1 MKPKNFTAQQ
11 KKDLYQTF
19 TRDLQIE
26 SGDGEK
32 KIMEQL
38 VTKNLVPQAV
48 LVPLYSSNFRTDA
61 KT

>member
-48 LVPLYSSNFRTDA
+48 LVSLYSSNFRTDA